1 MSDSIPQ
8 RAPVE
13 DALFVEDGGLFVPSA
28 HTRGPWD
35 PRAQHAG
42 APAALIGRAVERLP
56 ADAPMHVAR
65 VTVEVLRPV
74 PIVPLRV
81 SAQVVR
87 PGRRVQ
93 LSSVSAFAGHEEV
106 CRASAWR
113 IRVAD
118 LRLPVA
124 PVTAAAIGTPDSSL
138 SFEPE
143 SDEPALHRT
152 GMEIRF
158 AAGRFEDA
166 GPATAWFRLRYPVVA
181 GEEPSPL
188 QRVLAAADFGNG
200 ISAAFDWLSHL
211 YINTDLTVHLHRY
224 PRGEWVCLDASTAV
238 EQSGIGLAQSA
249 LFDERGPLGRSL
261 QSLLVDV
268 RGERHSP

>member
-1 MSDSIPQ
+1 MGDAQQADPS
-8 RAPVE
+8 E
-13 DALFVEDGGLFVPSA
+13 GALFVEDDGVFVPSA

-35 PRAQHAG
+35 PLAQHAG

-56 ADAPMHVAR
+56 AEAPMQVAR
-65 VTVEVLRPV
+65 VTVEVLRPI

-81 SAQVVR
+81 TAQVLR

-93 LSSVSAFAGHEEV
+93 LSSVSVVAGDDEV

-118 LRLPVA
+118 LKLPVA
-124 PVTAAAIGTPDSSL
+124 QVSAAAIGTPQSSVA
-138 SFEPE
+138 FQRE

-158 AAGRFEDA
+158 ARGRFEEPGA
-166 GPATAWFRLRYPVVA
+166 STAWFRLRYPVVA

-200 ISAAFDWLSHL
+200 ISAPFEFLSHL

-224 PRGEWVCLDASTAV
+224 PVGEWVCLDASTAV
-238 EQSGIGLAQSA
+238 ETSGIGLAQSA
-249 LFDERGPLGRSL
+249 LYDERGPLGRSL

-268 RGERHSP
+268 RRQQPGG

>member
-1 MSDSIPQ
+1 MD
-8 RAPVE
+8 A
-13 DALFVEDGGLFVPSA
+13 ALFIEDGDTLVPTG

-35 PRAQHAG
+35 PNAQHAG
-42 APAALIGRAVERLP
+42 APAALIGRAIERLP
-56 ADAPMHVAR
+56 VDVPMHVAR

-74 PIVPLRV
+74 PLTPLRV
-81 SAQVVR
+81 AAQVVR

-93 LSSVSAFAGHEEV
+93 LSSARVFAGDDEV

-124 PVTAAAIGTPDSSL
+124 QVTAAAIGTPATSVP
-138 SFEPE
+138 FEPE
-143 SDEPALHRT
+143 SESPALHRT

-158 AAGRFEDA
+158 ARGRFEEA
-166 GPATAWFRLRYPVVA
+166 GDATAWFRLRYPVVA
-181 GEEPSPL
+181 GEQPSPL

-200 ISAAFDWLSHL
+200 ISAPFEFLTHL
-211 YINTDLTVHLHRY
+211 YINTDLTVHLHRQ
-224 PRGEWVCLDASTAV
+224 PAGEWVCLDASTAV
-238 EQSGIGLAQSA
+238 EPTGIGLAQSA
-249 LFDERGPLGRSL
+249 LFDEHGRLGRSL

-268 RGERHSP
+268 LGER